1 MGVQKPAELG
11 MPMAD
16 LIRRECR
23 ADPLSLDEAVDRL
36 GIGTGLRTVTT
47 PGRVRA
53 APTRRVA
60 EPLTNGQRLRAL
72 PVRDV
77 YTREW
82 RAIHAGT
89 S

>member
-1 MGVQKPAELG
+1 MSVKHRVGVQKPAELG

-60 EPLTNGQRLRAL
+60 EPFMLAR
-72 PVRDV
+72 VD
-77 YTREW
+77 
-82 RAIHAGT
+82 AGT
-89 S
+89 TS